1 MNGISWERRELERIQ
16 SRISRQEELIEYN
29 MKMKASV
36 YDDFKSEFIT
46 LEEYQIFKAEF
57 DKKIAEAKETISRL
71 QSSRN
76 QVNAGLTEQQS
87 WLAQFRQYENIQE
100 LNRRVVVSFV
110 ERIEISLNKEVCVT
124 LNNADQ
130 FQAII
135 DFLNEFQEKESAK
148 KIVSLVKEVG

>member
-1 MNGISWERRELERIQ
+1 
-16 SRISRQEELIEYN
+16 

-46 LEEYQIFKAEF
+46 LEEYQILKGEF

-76 QVNAGLTEQQS
+76 KVNAGLTEQQN

-124 LNNADQ
+124 LINAEQ
-130 FQAII
+130 FQANI
-135 DFLNEFQEKESAK
+135 DFLNEFQEKENAK
-148 KIVSLVKEVG
+148 KIVSLGKEVG